1 MKRAIYPGTFD
12 PFTLGHQDILR
23 RSLNIFDEVTIL
35 LAVSPTK
42 KPLLSIDDRK
52 KLLEKI
58 FDQKNLAKK
67 FKTKSK
73 VLIDCWDG
81 LVVDYA
87 KQNNI
92 SHIVR
97 GLRPT
102 GDFELEFQMASMN
115 KKLLP
120 KVETIFFT
128 TDNQYFYVSSSLV
141 KEIYQHGGDIKPFV
155 PAEILSF
162 LNSKKG
168 KLK

>member
-1 MKRAIYPGTFD
+1 MKKAIYPGTFD
-12 PFTLGHQDILR
+12 PFTLGHQDILLR
-23 RSLNIFDEVTIL
+23 ALQLFDEVVIL

-42 KPLLSIDDRK
+42 KPLIPTEDRR

-58 FDQKNLAKK
+58 FSEKELKKK
-67 FKTKSK
+67 FNVTGK
-73 VLIDCWDG
+73 VTIDCYDG

-87 KQNNI
+87 KNHKI

-120 KVETIFFT
+120 KVETLFFM
-128 TDNQYFYVSSSLV
+128 TDNQYFFVSSSLV
-141 KEIYQHGGDIKPFV
+141 KEIFQHGGNIAPFV
-155 PAEILSF
+155 PSEVLKYLKNNIG
-162 LNSKKG
+162 KK
-168 KLK
+168 K